1 MTNSLKI
8 VPVIESGRV
17 FLPQQAVWLS
27 DFEYEIL
34 MFPEARH
41 DDQVDSTAQ
50 YLQWMRKTNTSAFRV
65 RDFGSNPNKTLGWI
79 SKNLNLFSQSL

>member
-8 VPVIESGRV
+8 VPLIESGRV

-50 YLQWMRKTNTSAFRV
+50 YLQWTRKTNTSAFRV
-65 RDFGSNPNKTLGWI
+65 KDFGPNPNKPFRWLRYI
-79 SKNLNLFSQSL
+79 